1 MAAEV
6 NPDRD
11 IVNDFREGMQFFEVG
26 NYDVA
31 MEFFTEVTNLVGPDD
46 PQYNVYRSW
55 LGLTQAMQGHSGGLV
70 LCRLAAK
77 EEAREGD
84 VFFNLA
90 RAEFRIGD
98 VDKALRAL
106 EQGHQLSPHH
116 VGIGEMLQRLNRR
129 RDPAIPFLSRNNIL
143 NKFIGKLTWRMGKR
157 RSPKAALQQQP

>member
-1 MAAEV
+1 MMGRV
-6 NPDRD
+6 DPDRD

-31 MEFFTEVTNLVGPDD
+31 LEFFTEVANLVGRDD
-46 PQYNVYRSW
+46 GQYNVYRSW
-55 LGLTQAMQGHSGGLV
+55 LGLTQAMQGQRGGLV

-77 EEAREGD
+77 EEAREGE

-106 EQGHQLSPHH
+106 EQGHRVSPDHT
-116 VGIGEMLQRLNRR
+116 GIHDMLARLDRR
-129 RDPAIPFLSRNNIL
+129 RDPAIPFLSRNNVL
-143 NKFIGKLTWRMGKR
+143 NRLIGKLTWRMAR
-157 RSPKAALQQQP
+157 RREAKTVLQE